1 MSESTSAK
9 QEWTAQNSDPAK
21 FQWMAGSPP
30 AEDRIIRFD
39 DGTYAQF
46 PQWRWSVCHFEQLM
60 PTARVSSGLSA
71 PVPLPTNL
79 IDELENVTF
88 TPLGHEEPMTWDR
101 AFEVNFTDG
110 LVVLHHGEIVYE
122 RYDGALTPSGRHAA
136 MSLTKSFVG
145 LLGEMLIEEE
155 KLDEAREVRDYLP
168 ELTDSAFGDATVRQV
183 LDMTTCLAYSEDY
196 ADPEAEVWQHTAAG
210 KPLPKP
216 QGYTGPRTY
225 YESLRTIKKQGEH
238 GTAFGYKT
246 VNTDTL
252 GWLINRVTG
261 TSLTEV
267 LSDYIWSRLGMEQ
280 DAFFSV
286 DSIGTP
292 FAGGGLNAGLRDM
305 ARFGQVMLDG
315 GRFQGQQII
324 PGQVINRIREGG
336 SKEAFKTAAYA
347 TMPGWSYRSMWWIS
361 HNAHAAFMGRGVHGQ
376 SLYIDPKAQ
385 MVIARFASNP
395 VAGNAHNDP
404 FTLPAYH
411 ALARHLIAL
420 DQ

>member
-1 MSESTSAK
+1 
-9 QEWTAQNSDPAK
+9 
-21 FQWMAGSPP
+21 
-30 AEDRIIRFD
+30 
-39 DGTYAQF
+39 
-46 PQWRWSVCHFEQLM
+46 L
-60 PTARVSSGLSA
+60 
-71 PVPLPTNL
+71 
-79 IDELENVTF
+79 
-88 TPLGHEEPMTWDR
+88 
-101 AFEVNFTDG
+101 
-110 LVVLHHGEIVYE
+110 
-122 RYDGALTPSGRHAA
+122 
-136 MSLTKSFVG
+136 
-145 LLGEMLIEEE
+145 
-155 KLDEAREVRDYLP
+155 
-168 ELTDSAFGDATVRQV
+168 
-183 LDMTTCLAYSEDY
+183 
-196 ADPEAEVWQHTAAG
+196 
-210 KPLPKP
+210 
-216 QGYTGPRTY
+216 
-225 YESLRTIKKQGEH
+225 
-238 GTAFGYKT
+238 GYKT

-361 HNAHAAFMGRGVHGQ
+361 HNTHAAFMGRGVHGQ